1 MLLLLAP
8 LGWAADED
16 SCSASST
23 TSGVQFD
30 LAVPGG
36 QSVFRQ
42 GEIIPLLL
50 TLSTNTTHRY
60 WATSPMGEQFCVEPA
75 APDPL
80 EKHLQNRILMG
91 GGLFSWNELGAKPV
105 TSDAILNAQ
114 FKVTPGHYRVYAVT
128 SAVWH
133 PAGPGERNSADQSP
147 EGHIQELLRSNTV
160 EFDVIAASPEW
171 QAGQLQTAVSI
182 LSGPSSPEDALHA
195 ARILRYLDSK
205 ASIRELAKVLGNP
218 KQNDSVATELS
229 NGLFASSEP
238 QLAIASMH
246 KELAGPEEA
255 MPGAFLETL
264 VELEEDA
271 EGSREP
277 LAFDQAHPE
286 AVQAYWK
293 QQQDQRKQLIRAVI
307 DEGVAALP
315 AKTGA
320 ARAITLN
327 TVLENGSD
335 DPALVRQMR
344 PALISAW
351 KDLPRQ
357 TQSELI
363 GFRWKLIADPEMLP
377 ILRDMLA
384 THASPARNVFGVD
397 REAALQD
404 VFDLDPTEGR
414 ALILRD
420 LLNPAADPSADL
432 IKLLTPDEIATT
444 LPRALDRIATNTAH
458 NLDFVLLDRYADAG
472 PLSLVQGAFESNL
485 GKWGCAPQTNML
497 RYFLRVSPEYGAQQV
512 RASMAERKDTECYRI
527 LLQDLG
533 DKLSPAQQIA
543 IDALDDPDPE
553 VVQDAV
559 IALGNWGTA
568 DAEAPLWASL
578 QRLHDEWASRADEL
592 HMGPDFNSPT
602 SHAAALEQGLAHAIS
617 AGRGWLCPPDKLAR
631 LSELLVI
638 SNERRQ
644 IDGLIKQWN
653 DGTGTIDQ
661 QWVPEGSPTF
671 TLLQY
676 VQLTEAQLN
685 AKLEQF
691 PSGTKFAWQFWKP
704 GQISPPVTMAKQEE
718 FYERISAAAQQHGI
732 TIAKKIDP

>member
-1 MLLLLAP
+1 MSRYPYPHIKPKTNAQIDTGFLGQHKP
-8 LGWAADED
+8 LGMFRARVGTAGSPTDSDRVAPGSYLRTRRTGHVAAALFT
-16 SCSASST
+16 ASILAFT
-23 TSGVQFD
+23 ALGDQSG
-30 LAVPGG
+30 ANGPASG
-36 QSVFRQ
+36 S
-42 GEIIPLLL
+42 
-50 TLSTNTTHRY
+50 
-60 WATSPMGEQFCVEPA
+60 EPA
-75 APDPL
+75 AP
-80 EKHLQNRILMG
+80 
-91 GGLFSWNELGAKPV
+91 A
-105 TSDAILNAQ
+105 
-114 FKVTPGHYRVYAVT
+114 
-128 SAVWH
+128 
-133 PAGPGERNSADQSP
+133 
-147 EGHIQELLRSNTV
+147 
-160 EFDVIAASPEW
+160 AASALPTP
-171 QAGQLQTAVSI
+171 AAVA
-182 LSGPSSPEDALHA
+182 GPSSAP
-195 ARILRYLDSK
+195 
-205 ASIRELAKVLGNP
+205 
-218 KQNDSVATELS
+218 SV
-229 NGLFASSEP
+229 
-238 QLAIASMH
+238 
-246 KELAGPEEA
+246 
-255 MPGAFLETL
+255 
-264 VELEEDA
+264 
-271 EGSREP
+271 
-277 LAFDQAHPE
+277 
-286 AVQAYWK
+286 
-293 QQQDQRKQLIRAVI
+293 
-307 DEGVAALP
+307 P
-315 AKTGA
+315 APPP
-320 ARAITLN
+320 
-327 TVLENGSD
+327 S
-335 DPALVRQMR
+335 
-344 PALISAW
+344 
-351 KDLPRQ
+351 
-357 TQSELI
+357 
-363 GFRWKLIADPEMLP
+363 
-377 ILRDMLA
+377 
-384 THASPARNVFGVD
+384 
-397 REAALQD
+397 
-404 VFDLDPTEGR
+404 
-414 ALILRD
+414 
-420 LLNPAADPSADL
+420 AADGRGGR
-432 IKLLTPDEIATT
+432 TGHRT